1 MKKQNASETETLR
14 KEVEDIT
21 KNQMEILQLKNT
33 MNKIKSSVDGFKQ
46 QNGGRM
52 ENQKAVEQQKL
63 PNLNNMEKTDLK
75 N

>member
-52 ENQKAVEQQKL
+52 ENQKAVEQQK
-63 PNLNNMEKTDLK
+63 
-75 N
+75 

>member
-46 QNGGRM
+46 QNGGRT